1 MNYFNFRSRTI
12 AVIYKIS
19 NIFGM
24 YCLRG
29 FRLPETCAHSAFAPH
44 QVVAQRRGGR
54 VDAVRAGAGNV
65 FVIVAAVPMSCVRVE
80 AALLHHCLHQ
90 CLFLNGVELEA
101 RQDFVEQR
109 GFGCGKV
116 FRKPLYHAAV
126 VGVFDFIQHVA
137 APFDLR
143 GNWERKV
150 SGSLKAHFQAETFA
164 KSSSLAH
171 FCAMRFSNA

>member
-1 MNYFNFRSRTI
+1 MNYFNLRSKTI

-19 NIFGM
+19 NIFGI

-80 AALLHHCLHQ
+80 AALLHYCLHQ
-90 CLFLNGVELEA
+90 CLFLHGVELET

-143 GNWERKV
+143 VELGKE
-150 SGSLKAHFQAETFA
+150 GFQAA
-164 KSSSLAH
+164 
-171 FCAMRFSNA
+171 